1 MLAFHVAAGVVMAAA
16 VLGLCYLSFAH
27 RSKIFQLSVAPI
39 WAARW
44 RIAAAAAIIMPGIIA
59 LMWHDDQS
67 RMRQG
72 TAPAGSVAFTAN
84 ECADYHAKA
93 ASAGGGFARIDENG
107 GFVAVSDAQ
116 LARAKFC
123 ASQPLTATR

>member
-1 MLAFHVAAGVVMAAA
+1 MLAIHVAAGVVMAAA
-16 VLGLCYLSFAH
+16 VLGLCYLGFTL
-27 RSKIFQLSVAPI
+27 RSQIVERVFTPI
-39 WAARW
+39 WATRW
-44 RIAAAAAIIMPGIIA
+44 RIAAAAAIIIPGIVA

-67 RMRQG
+67 RMRQS
-72 TAPAGSVAFTAN
+72 TAPAAGVAFTAN

-93 ASAGGGFARIDENG
+93 ASAGGGFARVDENG
-107 GFVAVSDAQ
+107 GFVAVSDTQ

>member
-1 MLAFHVAAGVVMAAA
+1 MLAFHVAAGGVMAAA
-16 VLGLCYLSFAH
+16 IVGLCYLGFAH
-27 RSKIFQLSVAPI
+27 RSQILHRGVAPI

-44 RIAAAAAIIMPGIIA
+44 RIAAATAIILPGIVA

-67 RMRQG
+67 RMSRN
-72 TAPAGSVAFTAN
+72 TAPASGLTFTAN

-93 ASAGGGFARIDENG
+93 ASAGSGFARIDENG
-107 GFVAVSDAQ
+107 GFVGVSDAQ